1 MLPTN
6 ILRHLFAK
14 KKKKKKI
21 AYETEPRIQQRGAPA
36 VRCCL
41 CSRPAAPPSP
51 KSSLGLGHARVS
63 QGQCPCAQVPAP
75 QCQDEGQ
82 GQRRGREAR
91 QVPVCP
97 QEPRHRSRMCFTDH
111 GLFSIRVSSSLVQRR
126 RVGNHTSTPRPAPQ
140 IQMCLPAVGLG
151 MGTSRGPHVGELQ
164 AAGRGP
170 ACRGAPG
177 TSRGPV
183 CRGAPG
189 TSRGPVCWGALGS

>member
-6 ILRHLFAK
+6 IFRHLFAKKK

-63 QGQCPCAQVPAP
+63 QGQCLCAQVPAP

-91 QVPVCP
+91 QVPLCP

-151 MGTSRGPHVGELQ
+151 MGTSRGP
-164 AAGRGP
+164 A
-170 ACRGAPG
+170 
-177 TSRGPV
+177 